1 MIFDVLANADR
12 YAGLHPLF
20 ERAFAYL
27 RETDFSTMALGRHM
41 LEGDSLFAIVQEA
54 EGRSRAEAQL
64 ECHRKYIDIQF
75 VLSGPDEM
83 GWGPLGECR
92 EPALEYSDKR
102 DIAFFHDAPA
112 AWVAVPPGAFCVF
125 FPEDAHA
132 PLVGTGPIRKIVM
145 KVAVG

>member
-27 RETDFSTMALGRHM
+27 RETDFSAMALGRHM
-41 LEGDSLFAIVQEA
+41 LEADALFAIVQEA

-75 VLSGPDEM
+75 VLSGLDEM
-83 GWGPLGECR
+83 GWKPLGECR
-92 EPALEYSDKR
+92 EPALE
-102 DIAFFHDAPA
+102 
-112 AWVAVPPGAFCVF
+112 
-125 FPEDAHA
+125 
-132 PLVGTGPIRKIVM
+132 
-145 KVAVG
+145 